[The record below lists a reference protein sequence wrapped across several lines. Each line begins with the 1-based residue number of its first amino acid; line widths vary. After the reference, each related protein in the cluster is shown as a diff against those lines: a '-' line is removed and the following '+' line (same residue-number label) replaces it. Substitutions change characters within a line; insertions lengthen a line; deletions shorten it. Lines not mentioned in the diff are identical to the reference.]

1 MSKKVYL
8 GDGVYAN
15 TDGYHITLT
24 TENGI
29 GVTNVIH
36 MDPKVVAALL
46 KYNES
51 LKK

>member
-1 MSKKVYL
+1 MSKKAYL

-29 GVTNVIH
+29 TTTNVIH
-36 MDPKVVAALL
+36 LDPFVMEALVS
-46 KYNES
+46 YQNS